1 MELCGRDCNGQV
13 SLECT
18 PKNSRAERQRVWAWV
33 VPVLCGRAQAR
44 LAVPRAF
51 LVNNL
56 PATPG
61 GISQVWQAKDLELR
75 KTGSVAGKGVMGG
88 YFGCVANKEVRD
100 WRLEVGE
107 EKRATSPT
115 MFL

>member
-1 MELCGRDCNGQV
+1 MPHPLAFKDSRVEL
-13 SLECT
+13 EW
-18 PKNSRAERQRVWAWV
+18 VWARASS
-33 VPVLCGRAQAR
+33 LNGGRAQPGV
-44 LAVPRAF
+44 AVPRRF

-56 PATPG
+56 PAGPRG
-61 GISQVWQAKDLELR
+61 VSQVWQAKDLKLGEI
-75 KTGSVAGKGVMGG
+75 GSVAGKGVMGG
-88 YFGCVANKEVRD
+88 FFGCVANKEVRD